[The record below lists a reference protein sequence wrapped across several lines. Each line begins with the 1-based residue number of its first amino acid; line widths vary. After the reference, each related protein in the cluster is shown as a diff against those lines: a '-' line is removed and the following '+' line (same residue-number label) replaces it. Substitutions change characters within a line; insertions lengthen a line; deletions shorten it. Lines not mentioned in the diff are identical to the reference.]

1 MAQEASVNSDARS
14 AMEVIEERVAR
25 TQVKYH
31 RWAKTDRDV
40 RFGDL
45 FNLVC
50 HPVYLLV
57 AWEHVAH
64 NKGARGD
71 RRSHRASD
79 LPVRAGRGVPGGDR
93 LRSQGRHVSAFAGAA
108 GIDPQTGR
116 EVTPVGDPDGG
127 GILPRRPVTIWVLL
141 SSRIRSIR

>member
-14 AMEVIEERVAR
+14 AMEVIEGRVAR

-50 HPVYLLV
+50 HPVHLLV

-64 NKGARGD
+64 NKGARTAGMD
-71 RRSHRASD
+71 GVT
-79 LPVRAGRGVPGGDR
+79 VRQIIQSGQVG
-93 LRSQGRHVSAFAGAA
+93 AFLA
-108 GIDPQTGR
+108 GIASALK
-116 EVTPVGDPDGG
+116 DGTYRPAPCG
-127 GILPRRPVTIWVLL
+127 GY
-141 SSRIRSIR
+141 

>member
-1 MAQEASVNSDARS
+1 
-14 AMEVIEERVAR
+14 MEIIEGRVAR

-50 HPVYLLV
+50 HPVHLLV

-64 NKGARGD
+64 NKGART
-71 RRSHRASD
+71 
-79 LPVRAGRGVPGGDR
+79 
-93 LRSQGRHVSAFAGAA
+93 A
-108 GIDPQTGR
+108 GIDG
-116 EVTPVGDPDGG
+116 VTVRQIIQSGQVGAFLAGIAGG
-127 GILPRRPVTIWVLL
+127 CGFTLPSGPVTIPTACT
-141 SSRIRSIR
+141 RERTSIVPTPTTVCRFSPS